1 MSTVRAR
8 PVRLRRLCAVL
19 AAVIVVVFTLIAVL
33 LRSAS
38 TGASFG
44 LADQVSI
51 FGIGVAVAA
60 GILVLARPTL
70 EADERELRIRNVI
83 GRHVLPWTAVRAVLF
98 RDNRPWAAIE
108 LHDDEEIA
116 LHAVQ
121 AADGERTVAV
131 VRALRE
137 LHRRS
142 QRDTEETGAAGEPTA
157 GKVGESADTEV
168 AERKDG

>member
-1 MSTVRAR
+1 MKTVRAR
-8 PVRLRRLCAVL
+8 PVRLRRLCTLL
-19 AAVIVVVFTLIAVL
+19 AGLIVVVFVFIAIL
-33 LRSAS
+33 LRGAD
-38 TGASFG
+38 TGADFG
-44 LADQVSI
+44 LADQVSV

-116 LHAVQ
+116 LMAVQ
-121 AADGERTVAV
+121 AADGERTLAV
-131 VRALRE
+131 VRTLRE

-142 QRDTEETGAAGEPTA
+142 QQPADPEAAD
-157 GKVGESADTEV
+157 SEV